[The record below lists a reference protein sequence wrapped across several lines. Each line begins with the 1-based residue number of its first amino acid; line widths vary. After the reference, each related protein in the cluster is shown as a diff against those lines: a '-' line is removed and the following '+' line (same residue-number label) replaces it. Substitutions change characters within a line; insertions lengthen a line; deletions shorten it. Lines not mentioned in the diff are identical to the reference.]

1 MAKQKLSDEV
11 THFLNDLNHPL
22 RNEIDLLRK
31 NILAAN
37 DGLRENIKWN
47 GPNFCVGGEDRITMK
62 IHPPKQIQLIFHRGV
77 KAQQVPK
84 SRLIADDAGLLI
96 WRTNDR
102 AMATFKNRED
112 VIARKSDLDKII
124 NAWIKA
130 TVK

>member
-1 MAKQKLSDEV
+1 MTKQKLSDEV
-11 THFLNDLNHPL
+11 TRFLNDLNHPL

-37 DGLRENIKWN
+37 GRLRENIKWN
-47 GPNFCVGGEDRITMK
+47 GPNFCVDGEDRITMK
-62 IHPPKQIQLIFHRGV
+62 IHPPKQIQLIFHRGA
-77 KAQQVPK
+77 KTQEVPK
-84 SRLIADDAGLLI
+84 SRLIADDSGLLI

-102 AMATFKNRED
+102 AIATFKDRED
-112 VIARKSDLDKII
+112 IIARKSDLDKII